1 MAAKPK
7 LGISLRSLARDASD
21 FEERLTEISCYQ
33 PDSIELS
40 CFAQDL
46 IFNKMIIVARAEKMR
61 KSLDDFGIPATMHG
75 PLSFNLLDRAE
86 HLEEHIAI
94 ACCYIDLGSILG
106 VSAMVIH
113 SGYCPEAEASTL
125 SRKYAAQR
133 DGLKKI
139 ADYAAPL
146 GIMIYLENI
155 FPFFEGAHTAL
166 PERMGDE
173 ITLIDHPQLA
183 GCFDVS
189 HAYIAC
195 NAYGAEL
202 TQQAKAISPLAPH
215 WHVHDSFGRP
225 LTTLNPYTQSEQIA
239 YGIGD
244 LHLSVGD
251 GDLPWDN
258 VLAVSELSQELT
270 FNIELHPELWSEMS
284 SCVDATRRLIA
295 TASNLKAA

>member
-1 MAAKPK
+1 
-7 LGISLRSLARDASD
+7 
-21 FEERLTEISCYQ
+21 
-33 PDSIELS
+33 
-40 CFAQDL
+40 
-46 IFNKMIIVARAEKMR
+46 V
-61 KSLDDFGIPATMHG
+61 
-75 PLSFNLLDRAE
+75 
-86 HLEEHIAI
+86 EHIAL
-94 ACCYIDLGSILG
+94 ACRYIDLGAILG

-113 SGYCPEAEASTL
+113 TGYCSETKPATL
-125 SRKYAAQR
+125 NRKYAAQR

-155 FPFFEGAHTAL
+155 FPFFESAHTAL
-166 PERMGDE
+166 PERMAEE
-173 ITLIDHPQLA
+173 IAIIDHPQLA

-202 TQQAKAISPLAPH
+202 TEQAKAISPLAPH

-225 LTTLNPYTQSEQIA
+225 LKKLSPYTQSEQLA

-244 LHLSVGD
+244 LHLAVGD
-251 GDLPWDN
+251 GDLPWES
-258 VLAVSELSQELT
+258 VLTISKFSQELT

-284 SCVDATRRLIA
+284 NCVDATRRLIA
-295 TASNLKAA
+295 TVSDLKAA